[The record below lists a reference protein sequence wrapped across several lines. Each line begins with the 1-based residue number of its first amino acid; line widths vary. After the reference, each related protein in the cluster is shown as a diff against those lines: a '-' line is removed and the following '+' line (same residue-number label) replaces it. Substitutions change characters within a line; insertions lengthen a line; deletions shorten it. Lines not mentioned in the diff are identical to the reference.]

1 MGKHFQNKFKPYFP
15 STQINN
21 IVTQKKSVPS
31 IYFPLEK
38 SPQET
43 LAQRLRSRGR
53 IELPNFPVSPRLS
66 RALYTHPKCPENGSD
81 CFQCG
86 AMTAYFTR
94 GNNVSPSYI
103 YTRIYLCFNALCR
116 RAQDRS
122 RKLRRCDRYRTWR
135 PSFLTA
141 RAPLKLS
148 NLSFTRSFFSVSV

>member
-1 MGKHFQNKFKPYFP
+1 MTINISYTKINKDVLASLYKSMGKHFQNKFKPYFP

-103 YTRIYLCFNALCR
+103 YTRIYTYALMHSVGAR
-116 RAQDRS
+116 RTGVVNCVVAIVI
-122 RKLRRCDRYRTWR
+122 
-135 PSFLTA
+135 A
-141 RAPLKLS
+141 RGGRA
-148 NLSFTRSFFSVSV
+148 F